1 MYLKKTENVKKSV
14 NIGIKRLPGS
24 KLSSFFTLACLSRSM
39 SGLQTVRIN
48 SCQSKRRIFHKIQD
62 TQASNHKHPGF
73 DVSTPESS
81 NGTFPSLEARSS
93 TALTALCGTS
103 LGAWSVPRSKTVE
116 TRKKINDLGPF
127 ATFQNAFEDEGWWN
141 KTFKHN
147 K

>member
-1 MYLKKTENVKKSV
+1 MRTKHKQLRLSETIGEAQSPLTKSPPPRCTSKKTENVKKSV

-24 KLSSFFTLACLSRSM
+24 KLSSFFTLACLIRTM
-39 SGLQTVRIN
+39 SELQTARIN

-93 TALTALCGTS
+93 TELTALCGTS
-103 LGAWSVPRSKTVE
+103 LGAWLA
-116 TRKKINDLGPF
+116 NG
-127 ATFQNAFEDEGWWN
+127 
-141 KTFKHN
+141 
-147 K
+147 